1 MSFKTKQ
8 LPKWLN
14 VRILA
19 TVLITKAL
27 VLLFAVQA
35 FEIFEDR
42 SVNSVG
48 GVFAIWQRWDAL
60 QYLKIAENGYTAVGD
75 DRFLIVF
82 FPFYPLL
89 VSVLGFLTGN
99 YLVAAFFVTAIASV
113 ALGLAFR
120 ELVKLDH
127 SETIAQLSVLFLFI
141 FPTSY
146 FLHIPYTESLFLS
159 LTIGAFLAARKRAWL
174 IVGILGGLAC
184 MTRINGLVLLPAL
197 AFEVWQEHRETRTLS
212 SKWFFLLLIPAG
224 FAVYLILNY
233 VVAGDPFVF
242 MTYQRE
248 HWYRYFRWPW
258 EGIWETVKRVD
269 NPKTIDAHMTGIQ
282 ELFFVFIGLAALL
295 IGWTKLRN
303 SYRIWM
309 LLNWL
314 LFVSTSFVLSVPRY
328 TLTLFPIFILMA
340 LAARRYWSLNVLFMA
355 WSILFLATFTIQ
367 FVRGLW
373 AF

>member
-1 MSFKTKQ
+1 MSLNTKQ

-89 VSVLGFLTGN
+89 VSVFSFLTGN
-99 YLVAAFFVTAIASV
+99 YLVAAFFVTAIASI
-113 ALGLAFR
+113 ALGLVFR

-174 IVGILGGLAC
+174 IAGILGGLAC

-197 AFEVWQEHRETRTLS
+197 ALEVWQEHRETRTLS

-233 VVAGDPFVF
+233 VVAGDPLIF

-258 EGIWETVKRVD
+258 EGIWETIKRVD

-282 ELFFVFIGLAALL
+282 ELFFVVVGLAALL
-295 IGWTKLRN
+295 IGWNKLRN

-340 LAARRYWSLNVLFMA
+340 IAARRYWSLKVLFVV
-355 WSILFLATFTIQ
+355 WSILFMAAYVVQ
-367 FVRGLW
+367 FVRGMW

>member
-1 MSFKTKQ
+1 MSLNTKQ

-89 VSVLGFLTGN
+89 VSVFSFLTGN
-99 YLVAAFFVTAIASV
+99 YLVAAFFVTAIASI
-113 ALGLAFR
+113 ALGLVFR

-174 IVGILGGLAC
+174 IAGILGGLAC

-197 AFEVWQEHRETRTLS
+197 ALEVWQEHRETRTLS
-212 SKWFFLLLIPAG
+212 SKWFFILLIPAG

-233 VVAGDPFVF
+233 VVAGDPLIF

-258 EGIWETVKRVD
+258 EGIWETIKRVD

-282 ELFFVFIGLAALL
+282 ELFFVVVGLAALL
-295 IGWTKLRN
+295 IGWNKLRN

-340 LAARRYWSLNVLFMA
+340 IAARRYWSLTVLFVV
-355 WSILFLATFTIQ
+355 WSILFMAAFVIQ
-367 FVRGLW
+367 FVRGMW